1 MRILITNDDGY
12 ESKGIEALARV
23 ARQFGQILVV
33 APKTVQS
40 GMSMAVTM
48 GYKPIAARKVY
59 TLPGEEWWYLDGT
72 PSSCVKFGLDNVM
85 YPEKPDLV
93 LSGIN
98 HGSNAAT
105 AALYSGTVGA
115 AMEAALNGIPA
126 IAVSLDDFRSDADFS
141 AIEQLLPGLLTKLLK
156 NFNPRPGSIYN
167 INFPAIPASQIIG
180 VRATRMGMAHWEH
193 EYLPYGPEF
202 LFERG
207 HVPSK
212 SDVEYVENKHPF
224 EELVVMAGDFV
235 DDEKGNG
242 DLADHLLMEQGYIV
256 VTPLNIDHTDTSE
269 LQRLCDII

>member
-12 ESKGIEALARV
+12 ESRGIEALVRV
-23 ARQFGQILVV
+23 ARQFGEILVV

-48 GYKPIAARKVY
+48 GYKPIAARKLY
-59 TLPGEEWWYLDGT
+59 SLPGEEWWYLDGT

-126 IAVSLDDFRSDADFS
+126 IAVSLDSFSPDADFS
-141 AIEQLLPGLLTKLLK
+141 AIEQLLPGILTKLLD
-156 NFNPRPGSIYN
+156 NFNPRYGSIYN
-167 INFPAIPASQIIG
+167 INFPAIPSASIVGIK
-180 VRATRMGMAHWEH
+180 VSRMGRAHWEH

-202 LFERG
+202 LFDRG
-207 HVPSK
+207 HTPSRA
-212 SDVEYVENKHPF
+212 DVEYVENKHPE

-235 DDEKGNG
+235 NDE
-242 DLADHLLMEQGYIV
+242 D
-256 VTPLNIDHTDTSE
+256 
-269 LQRLCDII
+269 

>member
-12 ESKGIEALARV
+12 ESKGIEALAHV

-33 APKTVQS
+33 APKTAQS
-40 GMSMAVTM
+40 GMSMAVSM
-48 GYKPIAARKVY
+48 GYRPIAARKLCS
-59 TLPGEEWWYLDGT
+59 LPGEEWWYLDGT

-126 IAVSLDDFRSDADFS
+126 IAVSLDSFRTDADFS
-141 AIEQLLPGLLTKLLK
+141 AIEQLLPGILTKLLD
-156 NFNPRPGSIYN
+156 NFCPRYGSIYN
-167 INFPAIPASQIIG
+167 INFPDLPASEIAGI
-180 VRATRMGMAHWEH
+180 RATTMGRAHWEH

-202 LFERG
+202 LYERG
-207 HVPSK
+207 HIPSK
-212 SDVEYVENKHPF
+212 ADVEYVENKHPD

-235 DDEKGNG
+235 DDEGSDNRN
-242 DLADHLLMEQGYIV
+242 ADHIMMDKGYIV
-256 VTPLNIDHTDTSE
+256 VTPLNLDHTDTDE
-269 LQRLCDII
+269 LNRLCGII